1 MKPMS
6 IITKSLKRL
15 VIVDDSKLTF
25 NQYTSKP
32 ITHNLYRQHDPGLR
46 VDEPDEEGPSLK
58 PGSEHP
64 GPVAALWDKG
74 CEF

>member
-25 NQYTSKP
+25 NQYRSKP
-32 ITHNLYRQHDPGLR
+32 IAHNLYRQHDLGPR
-46 VDEPDEEGPSLK
+46 VDKPDAEGPSPK
-58 PGSEHP
+58 PGS
-64 GPVAALWDKG
+64 
-74 CEF
+74 